1 MNHSNKANVDEKEKP
16 QPSHPSQLTS
26 LGCGNFHDRLKSL
39 LAKFKSVN
47 AFATSAGVSVSGLN
61 RLLEGGYPTL
71 PILISVANAGGVS
84 VQWLATGEDIG
95 NAALNNAFE
104 QHDKN
109 THDVLGNPVDV
120 EEFSFIPRYD
130 VRAAAG
136 HGALNETE
144 TPKFSMAFRKYWIKN
159 FLNADPHHL
168 FVITVDGSSLEGTL
182 NDGDNILVNGADTD
196 PKEGVYV
203 LRVDGHLL
211 VKLVQRVPGG
221 LLKVS
226 STNTAYEPFTVDMNN
241 QPADFAIIG
250 RVVWFGRT
258 I

>member
-1 MNHSNKANVDEKEKP
+1 MHKY
-16 QPSHPSQLTS
+16 
-26 LGCGNFHDRLKSL
+26 
-39 LAKFKSVN
+39 
-47 AFATSAGVSVSGLN
+47 FAGTTQ
-61 RLLEGGYPTL
+61 PTL
-71 PILISVANAGGVS
+71 DNLVTLSEKTGCS
-84 VQWLATGEDIG
+84 LEWLATGKENTLESSCA
-95 NAALNNAFE
+95 NAC
-104 QHDKN
+104 
-109 THDVLGNPVDV
+109 DVIGNPVDI
-120 EEFSFIPRYD
+120 EEFAFIPRYD

-144 TPKFSMAFRKYWIKN
+144 TPKFPMAFRKYWIKN

-196 PKEGVYV
+196 PKEGIYV

-241 QPADFAIIG
+241 QPQDFAIIG

>member
-1 MNHSNKANVDEKEKP
+1 MTNKPENELSEAIGTRIKERRGELKLSRTALAEDVGVALSTMQAWENGEREPAASNILRLAE
-16 QPSHPSQLTS
+16 S
-26 LGCGNFHDRLKSL
+26 LS
-39 LAKFKSVN
+39 
-47 AFATSAGVSVSGLN
+47 TSAHW
-61 RLLEGGYPTL
+61 
-71 PILISVANAGGVS
+71 LI
-84 VQWLATGEDIG
+84 TGE
-95 NAALNNAFE
+95 
-104 QHDKN
+104 N
-109 THDVLGNPVDV
+109 TLRMASKSHTTASDVLGNSVDID
-120 EEFSFIPRYD
+120 EFAFIPRYD

>member
-1 MNHSNKANVDEKEKP
+1 MTNKPENELSEAIGTRIKERRGELKLSRTALAEDVGVALSTMQAWENGEREP
-16 QPSHPSQLTS
+16 AASFILRLAES
-26 LGCGNFHDRLKSL
+26 LS
-39 LAKFKSVN
+39 
-47 AFATSAGVSVSGLN
+47 TSAHWLITGDTLGMSG
-61 RLLEGGYPTL
+61 T
-71 PILISVANAGGVS
+71 SHK
-84 VQWLATGEDIG
+84 
-95 NAALNNAFE
+95 AAS
-104 QHDKN
+104 
-109 THDVLGNPVDV
+109 DVLGNSVDI
-120 EEFSFIPRYD
+120 EEFAFIPRYD

-144 TPKFSMAFRKYWIKN
+144 TPKFPMAFRKYWIKN

-196 PKEGVYV
+196 PKEGIYV

-241 QPADFAIIG
+241 QPEDFAVIG

>member
-1 MNHSNKANVDEKEKP
+1 MI
-16 QPSHPSQLTS
+16 T
-26 LGCGNFHDRLKSL
+26 
-39 LAKFKSVN
+39 
-47 AFATSAGVSVSGLN
+47 
-61 RLLEGGYPTL
+61 
-71 PILISVANAGGVS
+71 
-84 VQWLATGEDIG
+84 G
-95 NAALNNAFE
+95 NALGESGTSHKAAS
-104 QHDKN
+104 
-109 THDVLGNPVDV
+109 DVLGNNVDIG
-120 EEFSFIPRYD
+120 EFVFIPRYD

-159 FLNADPHHL
+159 FLNTDPHHL

-196 PKEGVYV
+196 PKEGIYV

-241 QPADFAIIG
+241 QPEDFAIIG

>member
-1 MNHSNKANVDEKEKP
+1 MSYEDKER
-16 QPSHPSQLTS
+16 
-26 LGCGNFHDRLKSL
+26 NDRNGSIVPIEVNTKGTTFAERLRIAIGDKSIRSFSTETGISYG
-39 LAKFKSVN
+39 AMHKY
-47 AFATSAGVSVSGLN
+47 FAGMTQ
-61 RLLEGGYPTL
+61 PTL
-71 PILISVANAGGVS
+71 DNLVTLSEKTGCS
-84 VQWLATGEDIG
+84 LEWLATGKKST
-95 NAALNNAFE
+95 FE
-104 QHDKN
+104 QSAVN
-109 THDVLGNPVDV
+109 VLDVMGNPVDID
-120 EEFSFIPRYD
+120 EFAFIPRYD

-144 TPKFSMAFRKYWIKN
+144 TPKFPMAFRKYWIKN

-196 PKEGVYV
+196 PKEGIYV

-241 QPADFAIIG
+241 QPEDFAIIG

>member
-1 MNHSNKANVDEKEKP
+1 MHKY
-16 QPSHPSQLTS
+16 
-26 LGCGNFHDRLKSL
+26 F
-39 LAKFKSVN
+39 
-47 AFATSAGVSVSGLN
+47 SGMTQ
-61 RLLEGGYPTL
+61 PTL
-71 PILISVANAGGVS
+71 DNLVTLSEKTGCS
-84 VQWLATGEDIG
+84 LEWLATGKENTFEPSAANVYDVMGNHVDI
-95 NAALNNAFE
+95 
-104 QHDKN
+104 
-109 THDVLGNPVDV
+109 
-120 EEFSFIPRYD
+120 EEFAFIPRYD

-144 TPKFSMAFRKYWIKN
+144 TPKFPMAFRKYWIKN
-159 FLNADPHHL
+159 VINADPHHL

-196 PKEGVYV
+196 PNEGIYV